1 MVLSSACLLSQAML
15 KSMIMSAVLLTFS
28 TSDTD
33 PRYRTG
39 RYQLEAECFSRIT
52 RRKVSCCSVL
62 AGVSAVTTYHIKFQA
77 WCGRHMLNPTVL
89 LCNPGFACNAIQAG
103 QQRSGQQNCLQY
115 KHPSGLTWTAFHHTL
130 CESRRCSR
138 TWDRA

>member
-1 MVLSSACLLSQAML
+1 MDLSSACLLSQAML

-33 PRYRTG
+33 PCYHTG
-39 RYQLEAECFSRIT
+39 RYQLEAECCSRIT
-52 RRKVSCCSVL
+52 CRKVSCCFEL

-89 LCNPGFACNAIQAG
+89 LCHPGFACNAIQAG
-103 QQRSGQQNCLQY
+103 QQRSCQQNVCSTSIHVVLPGQ
-115 KHPSGLTWTAFHHTL
+115 LFTTQL